1 MRINKLSLP
10 QQSLRPGC
18 WVATGLLYL
27 GEGHSH
33 VPTADATKYKAA
45 AEAAASALKKTTED
59 LEAAQ
64 TSLGQQQIRAA
75 ELSVALSSAHAAAAA
90 SAAELDSSRVEN
102 ARMAAELAA
111 LNAARAEMTA
121 AWEKL
126 TAAFA
131 VPMPGL
137 PANGSA

>member
-1 MRINKLSLP
+1 M
-10 QQSLRPGC
+10 
-18 WVATGLLYL
+18 
-27 GEGHSH
+27 
-33 VPTADATKYKAA
+33 PTAEAAKYKAA
-45 AEAAASALKKTTED
+45 AEAAANALKKTTED

-131 VPMPGL
+131 VPMPMGL